1 MARLKIDENLPAEAA
16 RVLERRGHDA
26 MTVNEQGLRGS
37 DDALVAEVCRSE
49 GRVVVTLDRGFGDPR
64 RHPTQGTPGIVV
76 LRPQTQDATS
86 VLQLVDLLSRLL
98 DERSPANSLWILDR
112 KHIRIRGG
120 GGPSP

>member
-1 MARLKIDENLPAEAA
+1 MAHLKIDENLPAEAA
-16 RVLERRGHDA
+16 RVLGQGGHDA
-26 MTVNEQGLRGS
+26 MTVKEQGLGGS

-49 GRVVVTLDRGFGDPR
+49 GRVVVTLDRGFGDLR

-76 LRPQTQDATS
+76 LRPQTQDTTS

-112 KHIRIRGG
+112 KRVRIRDSGG
-120 GGPSP
+120 QSS

>member
-1 MARLKIDENLPAEAA
+1 
-16 RVLERRGHDA
+16 
-26 MTVNEQGLRGS
+26 MTVKEQGLGGS
-37 DDALVAEVCRSE
+37 DDALLAEVCRSE

-86 VLQLVDLLSRLL
+86 ILRLVDLLSRLL

-112 KHIRIRGG
+112 KCVRIRGG
-120 GGPSP
+120 GGESP